1 MLRKH
6 QFSIQY
12 LLLESL
18 IVGIALGVL
27 RLSVAHN
34 LYGFQNVV
42 FVLAV
47 LIGGAALG
55 SALRSRIV
63 GASMMF
69 VVVYLL
75 GIVLLFV

>member
-6 QFSIQY
+6 QFSIRY

-34 LYGFQNVV
+34 LYGLQNIA
-42 FVLAV
+42 FVIAV

-55 SALRSRIV
+55 SARRSRIV
-63 GASMMF
+63 RAGVTF
-69 VVVYLL
+69 VVVYLV
-75 GIVLLFV
+75 GIVLLLV

>member
-27 RLSVAHN
+27 RLSVVHN

-55 SALRSRIV
+55 SASRSRIV